1 MIKLPFS
8 HAHEKTIISSQLSPS
23 IATRNS
29 LQGLPFFSSFEIL
42 LHWCFH
48 LNPML
53 KTLKIF
59 LMASQGWPQKALHG
73 SLSAG
78 GAFDSTLTA
87 SNFQRSNR
95 AFIYQPQMLQY
106 NQYLWGKN
114 VQILVFQNKH
124 HFDLKL
130 SGSAIWTTSNR
141 RIKHVFSRSFGTKPP
156 CQENW
161 AGNKLLQNCSTN
173 HYQLMKT
180 KFSFYLFKPFS
191 KQALLIFNHFCR
203 I

>member
-1 MIKLPFS
+1 MRSMIKLPFS
-8 HAHEKTIISSQLSPS
+8 HAHEKTIISSRLSPS

-87 SNFQRSNR
+87 SNFQRSDR

-141 RIKHVFSRSFGTKPP
+141 KI
-156 CQENW
+156 
-161 AGNKLLQNCSTN
+161 
-173 HYQLMKT
+173 
-180 KFSFYLFKPFS
+180 
-191 KQALLIFNHFCR
+191 
-203 I
+203 

>member
-1 MIKLPFS
+1 MSTSNCNPPCSYLPTFNFSVMIFLSWAFNEIDDQAPIFS
-8 HAHEKTIISSQLSPS
+8 CSWKNNYFISVV
-23 IATRNS
+23 AFNRNKKFAPRS
-29 LQGLPFFSSFEIL
+29 TLFFLLWDSCALMFLLYIL
-42 LHWCFH
+42 T
-48 LNPML
+48 
-53 KTLKIF
+53 TLKIF

-87 SNFQRSNR
+87 SNFQRSDR

-141 RIKHVFSRSFGTKPP
+141 KI
-156 CQENW
+156 
-161 AGNKLLQNCSTN
+161 
-173 HYQLMKT
+173 
-180 KFSFYLFKPFS
+180 
-191 KQALLIFNHFCR
+191 
-203 I
+203 